1 MPRPLWVLQNDSTRD
16 VNINKCH
23 PIGWVFLPLPEGASQ
38 PMKQKASVSDWSPL
52 WKVPPLAVP
61 DPSQE
66 MGPEH
71 PSLPLLLPGLSTFQ
85 PLLL

>member
-1 MPRPLWVLQNDSTRD
+1 
-16 VNINKCH
+16 
-23 PIGWVFLPLPEGASQ
+23 
-38 PMKQKASVSDWSPL
+38 MKQKASVSDWSPL